1 MRIVRAFVRS
11 VTRPGRPRFRTRW
24 RHATM
29 GLGPMRTDCRHY
41 DSRTYPSGEVVR
53 KCRLDLAP
61 EAPWRCPDD
70 CVGFEQRRMDAGWQY
85 GSLRSAVA
93 RPESDPAVEDV
104 AALLDADE
112 DIDNTAATE
121 IF

>member
-1 MRIVRAFVRS
+1 
-11 VTRPGRPRFRTRW
+11 
-24 RHATM
+24 M
-29 GLGPMRTDCRHY
+29 GLVPMRTDCRHY

-70 CVGFEQRRMDAGWQY
+70 CPGFELRRMDAGWQY

-93 RPESDPAVEDV
+93 KPEPEPAGEDV
-104 AALLDADE
+104 TALLDEAE
-112 DIDNTAATE
+112 DIVNSAAPE
-121 IF
+121 IFAEMESKKGKRFSRRKKKKR